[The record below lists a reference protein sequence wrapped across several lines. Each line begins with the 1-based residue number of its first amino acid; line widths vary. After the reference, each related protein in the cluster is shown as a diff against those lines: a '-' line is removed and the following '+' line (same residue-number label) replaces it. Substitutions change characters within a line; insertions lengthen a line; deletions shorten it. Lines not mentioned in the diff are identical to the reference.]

1 MVTGIFMLK
10 RIFVFVLV
18 GALFFVGMQFLSV
31 FFYAWEF
38 DDFVRD
44 ELRFAPFRE
53 DASKEHLVEHIK
65 QQAQYYG
72 MNLNEKNVVIGK
84 ATDINLG
91 ITTLSADVT
100 YTTPVDLYYLTY
112 QLRRHIHAIARY

>member
-1 MVTGIFMLK
+1 MLK
-10 RIFVFVLV
+10 RIFVLLLV
-18 GALFFVGMQFLSV
+18 GSLFFVGMQFLSV

-44 ELRFAPFRE
+44 ELRFAPARE
-53 DASKEHLVEHIK
+53 NESKEHLAEHIK
-65 QQAQYYG
+65 EEAQYYG
-72 MNLNEKNVVIGK
+72 LNLKDKDIVIGN
-84 ATDINLG
+84 ATDTHSG

-112 QLRRHIHAIARY
+112 QLLRHVHATAMY